1 MDRPFDSSSKQ
12 EFCARFYI
20 PNSIFIQLLDKE
32 ALPTVPHN
40 MIYFTKEQFAVSL
53 CLPIQSLLK

>member
-1 MDRPFDSSSKQ
+1 MDCPVDSLSKQ

-20 PNSIFIQLLDKE
+20 PDSIFIQLLDRE

-40 MIYFTKEQFAVSL
+40 MIYFTKKQFVVSL